1 MSLRW
6 LPIALG
12 LTALAL
18 ATPSG
23 ADVLRKQSGDCV
35 AGAGNP
41 SLAFDGTNYF
51 VVWTSGHGDRY
62 SVAVGVCG
70 SRVSRAGAVLDVG
83 GLRIR
88 PEISGVPASFRGP
101 SVAFGVQNHL
111 VVWSDGYVDATRVS
125 PGGAVLDE
133 PALRLTSSSGNARPA
148 VAFDGTNYLVVWSG
162 MGDQVRYSRVSSDG
176 NVLDPDGIPIG
187 PGGNGASPAVA
198 FDGTNFLV
206 VWEGGCAGICGARV
220 SPSGVVLDST
230 GIPIAAGIGFARS
243 PGVAFDGTNYLVVWS
258 GQTPD
263 GNNLRYARVSPGG
276 NVLDREYLGRPIG
289 GGLLPTVTFAGGNYL
304 VVWLRPVAY
313 VYEVYGARVSPSG
326 TVLDPAGI
334 RIASTGGQVVPSV
347 ASDGTNSLVVWGDV
361 GIRGA
366 RVSSA
371 GRVLDANPIL
381 ISTPPIRCVVP
392 RVVGLRL
399 ARAKAR
405 IRSANCRLGR
415 LRRVRSTRP
424 GRVLAQSPRA
434 GTRRPRGTRVN
445 LVIGVRK
452 RGRL

>member
-1 MSLRW
+1 MWLRW

-23 ADVLRKQSGDCV
+23 ADVLRGQSGDCV

-41 SLAFDGTNYF
+41 SLAFDGTDYL

-62 SVAVGVCG
+62 SARVGVCG
-70 SRVSRAGAVLDVG
+70 SRVSRAGAVRDPG

-88 PEISGVPASFRGP
+88 PEAGGVLGSFRGP
-101 SVAFGVQNHL
+101 SVAFGGQNHL
-111 VVWSDGYVDATRVS
+111 LAWSDGYVYANRVS
-125 PGGAVLDE
+125 RGGAVLDE
-133 PALRLTSSSGNARPA
+133 APLRLTSLFGNARPA
-148 VAFDGTNYLVVWSG
+148 LAVDGTNHFVVWNG
-162 MGDQVRYSRVSSDG
+162 QGGVRYSRVSPDG
-176 NVLDPDGIPIG
+176 NVLDPDGKLIG
-187 PGGNGASPAVA
+187 PGAAPAVA
-198 FDGTNFLV
+198 FDGTNFFV

-220 SPSGVVLDST
+220 SPSGIVLDSA
-230 GIPIAAGIGFARS
+230 GIPIAPGIGFARNAA
-243 PGVAFDGTNYLVVWS
+243 VAFDGTNYLVVWS
-258 GQTPD
+258 TPD
-263 GNNLRYARVSPGG
+263 PGGNNLRYTRISPDGKI
-276 NVLDREYLGRPIG
+276 LDRGFLGRPIG

-304 VVWLRPVAY
+304 VVWLRPIAN

-326 TVLDPAGI
+326 TLLDPAGI
-334 RIASTGGQVVPSV
+334 RIASTSFQGAPMV
-347 ASDGTNSLVVWGDV
+347 AFGGTNSLVVWGD
-361 GIRGA
+361 GA
-366 RVSSA
+366 VKGVRVSSA

-392 RVVGLRL
+392 RVVGFRL

-415 LRRVRSTRP
+415 VRRVRSTRA
-424 GRVLAQSPRA
+424 GRVLGQSPRA

-445 LVIGVRK
+445 LVIGVR
-452 RGRL
+452 R